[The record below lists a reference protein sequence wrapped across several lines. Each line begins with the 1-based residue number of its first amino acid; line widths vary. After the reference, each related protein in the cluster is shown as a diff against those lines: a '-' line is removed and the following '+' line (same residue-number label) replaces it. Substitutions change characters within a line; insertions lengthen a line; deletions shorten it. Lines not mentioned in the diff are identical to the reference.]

1 MLIILEQHSRVR
13 VSTLKSKYL
22 NLQSVTWF
30 DLALNVNLKVILF
43 VQNLTVF
50 FSFLWNYSVHV
61 GFYIDLGSKTEW
73 SPAAVPRTPVQ
84 TFHVRGR
91 DPTAE
96 GSGATAQGP
105 ELPAQS
111 SKRWHSST
119 VFILSSSLLEIL
131 KYYKWSG
138 QIVHVFDG

>member
-1 MLIILEQHSRVR
+1 M
-13 VSTLKSKYL
+13 
-22 NLQSVTWF
+22 QSVTWL
-30 DLALNVNLKVILF
+30 DLALNVNLKVFLF
-43 VQNLTVF
+43 VQKFNVF
-50 FSFLWNYSVHV
+50 FFPFLQNYSVHV
-61 GFYIDLGSKTEW
+61 SFCIDIGSKTEW
-73 SPAAVPRTPVQ
+73 SSAAVPRTPVQ

-96 GSGATAQGP
+96 GSGAAAQGP

-131 KYYKWSG
+131 KCYKWWV